1 MNNGLPNFREKIL
14 IVDAEVNIC
23 HILETRLTISGYKV
37 FIAKN
42 GNEAL
47 ISLKK
52 NEPNLVILDIM
63 LPKMDGYEVYN
74 ELKKYSTIPI
84 IMLTALGDISDRIM
98 GLEYGADD
106 YMIKPFSPN
115 ELEARIRSVLR
126 RTNQKNQ
133 IVNKQLLYIGNLI
146 IDSHKK
152 QILKNKKK
160 IHLTETEFR
169 LLETLIE
176 NPGKK
181 LSRTYLLNRIWGY
194 TPLRY
199 LDIRIVDVHISRL
212 RAKFENDPNNPDLIL
227 TARGIGY
234 MFHDFP
240 NVSN

>member
-1 MNNGLPNFREKIL
+1 
-14 IVDAEVNIC
+14 
-23 HILETRLTISGYKV
+23 
-37 FIAKN
+37 
-42 GNEAL
+42 
-47 ISLKK
+47 
-52 NEPNLVILDIM
+52 
-63 LPKMDGYEVYN
+63 
-74 ELKKYSTIPI
+74 
-84 IMLTALGDISDRIM
+84 
-98 GLEYGADD
+98 
-106 YMIKPFSPN
+106 MIKPFSPN